1 MDSSQEVEERVNTSD
16 VNIASSCVCLFSE
29 FSECGFI
36 TGGGG
41 ESEHV

>member
-1 MDSSQEVEERVNTSD
+1 MDAAQEVEERVHTPD
-16 VNIASSCVCLFSE
+16 VKYCVSCVCLFSE
-29 FSECGFI
+29 FCQCGFI

>member
-29 FSECGFI
+29 FSECGCS

-41 ESEHV
+41 EREHV